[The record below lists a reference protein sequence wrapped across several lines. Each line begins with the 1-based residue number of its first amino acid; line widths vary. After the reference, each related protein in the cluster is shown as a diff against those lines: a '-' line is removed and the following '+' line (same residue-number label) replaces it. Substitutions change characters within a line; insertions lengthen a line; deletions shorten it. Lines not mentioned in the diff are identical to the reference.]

1 MKRILTALA
10 FAAAFVVPALA
21 QTLPF
26 PQPGITYGYWAKAT
40 YSAAFFGLVPAA
52 SATDLVCIAGSATK
66 TVKVMQVK
74 LSGTAGT
81 LITTP
86 LQLLRRASAD
96 TGGTAGSTTA
106 NPANTISLRD
116 TIQAAATATLIAYTA
131 NPTIVDTAPTYVD
144 SQSITLPVSG
154 TTAAS
159 VVPTTF
165 EYGMFIE
172 DIVAPPTLR
181 GIAQQ
186 ICVNAGAV
194 SISSG
199 VINGVITWTEE

>member
-26 PQPGITYGYWAKAT
+26 PQPGITYGYWQKAT
-40 YSAAFFGLVPAA
+40 YSAPFFGLVPVA

-66 TVKVMQVK
+66 TVKLASIK

-86 LQLLRRASAD
+86 LVVLRRASVD

-116 TIQAAATATLIAYTA
+116 TTQSAATATLIAYTA
-131 NPTIVDTAPTYVD
+131 NPTIVDTTPTYVD

-159 VVPTTF
+159 VVPTYF
-165 EYGMFIE
+165 DYSKDIE
-172 DIVAPPTLR
+172 NIVAPPTLR

-186 ICVNAGAV
+186 ICVNVGGA
-194 SISSG
+194 SNSSG
-199 VINGVITWTEE
+199 VINGGITWTEE

>member
-26 PQPGITYGYWAKAT
+26 PQPGITYGYWQKAT
-40 YSAAFFGLVPAA
+40 YSAAFFGLVPVA

-116 TIQAAATATLIAYTA
+116 TTQSAATATLIAYTA
-131 NPTIVDTAPTYVD
+131 NPTIVDTSPTYVD

-186 ICVNAGAV
+186 ICVNVGGA